1 VVSVS
6 VVETT
11 EQVVV
16 GQPVTETVV
25 IDGSHEVNVTSTSVE
40 SVAVVHV
47 TEQVAVSEPI
57 TETVVV
63 NQGVLGEQGPP
74 GADGDG
80 TAYYG
85 QVSRITSGTVN
96 ITAAGTYQST
106 GLTATLDAE
115 AYGFVLGTTDTF
127 ALRNTSGETIL
138 TKFYASAD
146 IDAGSNKELGIKLA
160 LNGTPINETECR
172 ASTGT
177 GHNFAKLITSWMIEV
192 APDDEVAL
200 FVTNFTNTGN
210 VTVQRG
216 RIIAVTPGRQG
227 EQGIQGPPGPL
238 QWIDYVS
245 HWDTEPTEVSAG
257 VLSYT
262 WLGVTRYR
270 NVPEPYVA
278 SSDAFYSDVGLTNL
292 VIARGL

>member
-1 VVSVS
+1 VSVTSHNEVNITDTSVVSVS

-25 IDGSHEVNVTSTSVE
+25 IDGSQEVNVTSTSVE

-74 GADGDG
+74 G
-80 TAYYG
+80 
-85 QVSRITSGTVN
+85 
-96 ITAAGTYQST
+96 
-106 GLTATLDAE
+106 
-115 AYGFVLGTTDTF
+115 
-127 ALRNTSGETIL
+127 
-138 TKFYASAD
+138 
-146 IDAGSNKELGIKLA
+146 
-160 LNGTPINETECR
+160 
-172 ASTGT
+172 
-177 GHNFAKLITSWMIEV
+177 
-192 APDDEVAL
+192 
-200 FVTNFTNTGN
+200 
-210 VTVQRG
+210 
-216 RIIAVTPGRQG
+216 
-227 EQGIQGPPGPL
+227 PL
-238 QWIDYVS
+238 QWIDYAS

-270 NVPEPYVA
+270 NVPDPYVA
-278 SSDAFYSDVGLTNL
+278 SSDAFYSDAGLTNL
-292 VIARGL
+292 IIARGQ